1 MAMKRAVLF
10 GATGLVGRALL
21 QHLLEDDTYGKVIAV
36 VRNEL
41 PFTHPRLQTVV
52 IDFGQLG
59 DCRQFLEGADIFC
72 CLGTTMKK
80 AGSREAFRTVDYQYP
95 LEIARLAKEEGA
107 SQFLIITAIGANSRS
122 VFFYNRVKG
131 ELEEALRELALPSLH
146 MFHPSLLLGPR
157 QEHRRSEELG
167 AKLSHSL
174 SFLWIGPLR
183 AYRPVTA
190 TDVAGAMHHIASLE
204 LAGAHTYE
212 SRELP
217 QLAVAGKRTS

>member
-21 QHLLEDDTYGKVIAV
+21 QHLLEDEAYEKVVAV

-41 PFTHPRLQTVV
+41 SFTHPRLQTVV
-52 IDFGQLG
+52 IDFRQLG
-59 DCRQFLEGADIFC
+59 DCREFLEGADIFC

-80 AGSREAFRTVDYQYP
+80 AGSREAFRKVDYQYP

-146 MFHPSLLLGPR
+146 MFHPSLLLGSR

-167 AKLSHSL
+167 AKLSQSL
-174 SFLWIGPLR
+174 SFLWVGPLR
-183 AYRPVTA
+183 AYQPVTA
-190 TDVAGAMHHIASLE
+190 TDVAGAMRYIASRG
-204 LAGAHTYE
+204 LAGAHEYE

-217 QLAVAGKRTS
+217 QLAAAGKRTS